1 MADSG
6 FHLINKWFQRL
17 ADLAGEEQQDQFEKL
32 RQSGELTEQQLALLK
47 SMLQADQSDTTLPES
62 VDEVT
67 AEWHQA
73 DAEVQ
78 LEKTPML
85 GAYRLLKPLGTGGMG
100 HVYLAERADGS
111 FKKQVAIKMSQFQ
124 VKASMIKRFE
134 NERQILAKLNHP
146 HIAQLLDGGAA
157 QDGRPYLV
165 MEYVSG
171 NDIASYC
178 IEKKLGLRARLRLIL
193 QICEAVSYAHQQL
206 VLHRDLKPNNIL
218 VNEQNKVKLL
228 DFGIGKL
235 LDEDRGLTQTAT
247 QIMTRSY
254 ASPEQIKGEQV
265 TTASDLFS
273 LAVVTYE
280 LLTGFHPF
288 PHRSGLE
295 RDQNVVSGQIRKF
308 TKETGKTKA
317 IYPKLSTIANER
329 LRGDIETILHKALSP
344 LPEER
349 YASVEVFAED
359 IKNFLFNR
367 PIIARKPTHW
377 YAFKKMVQRH
387 TAVFAVVAFSMILL
401 LMLTLVAMNQASE
414 ARYQAKMA
422 QQEAEKA
429 KMTTQFLTDLLT
441 KAKPN
446 KNAESLTVNEL
457 LMAAYDDLQGNTELA
472 PELQYELV
480 DVVYQSMMSL
490 SMFNETETTIKKDYQ
505 GCVQALSEANPNCQ
519 NLLIGQFLIH
529 NNSNQSELAVPIL
542 QKAEAISLSKTPID
556 ERELLYIYDGF
567 VIIYTDLNQ
576 PKDSINYAE
585 KALNIRKKDPS
596 YTPNDIRIGH
606 NNLALSL
613 ILDGQLD
620 RALEVMESIPEYLAQ
635 ITDPSLRVSGQEK
648 FHNLWAFFYAQ
659 SKDSIKAADER
670 LKAQQ
675 ILMTHFGQLSNSM
688 LWTQRVAANNLMV
701 AGRFAEAKE
710 LIKDT
715 LAYMASHEGAH
726 DYAKQRMYSD
736 LALMGLIE
744 DDKTA
749 ITENLQALA
758 EVDLPI
764 KPHGIVDDMQY
775 LITTWK
781 AIEQQTPGWD
791 AAWIGLKDQLL
802 DDEGKLSELSETY
815 ISLTNAW
822 VAIHKQEFDLA
833 EQAINNADQFWHKYP
848 RFQLHFKLLSDRL
861 KEFIK
866 ST

>member
-1 MADSG
+1 MSDSG
-6 FHLINKWFQRL
+6 FQLINKWFQRL
-17 ADLAGEEQQDQFEKL
+17 ADLPAAAQKERLDSLSQ
-32 RQSGELTEQQLALLK
+32 RGELNEQQLTLLQ

-73 DAEVQ
+73 DAEKQ

-171 NDIASYC
+171 TDIASYC

-218 VNEQNKVKLL
+218 VNEQNQVKLL

-235 LDEDRGLTQTAT
+235 LDEDRELTQTAT

-329 LRGDIETILHKALSP
+329 LRGDIETILYKALSP

-359 IKNFLFNR
+359 IRNFLFNR
-367 PIIARKPTHW
+367 PIIARKPSAW
-377 YAFKKMVQRH
+377 YTFKKMVQRH
-387 TAVFAVVAFSMILL
+387 TAVFAVVAFSMVLL
-401 LMLTLVAMNQASE
+401 LMLTLVAVNQASE
-414 ARYQAKMA
+414 AKYQAQMA

-446 KNAESLTVNEL
+446 KNAGSLTVNEL
-457 LMAAYDDLQGNTELA
+457 LKAAYDDLQGNTELT

-490 SMFNETETTIKKDYQ
+490 SMFNETKATIQKDYQ
-505 GCVQALSEANPNCQ
+505 DCIQVLAEAHSSCQ

-529 NNSNQSELAVPIL
+529 NNTNQSELAVPIL
-542 QKAEAISLSKTPID
+542 QKAEAISLAKSPLD

-567 VIIYTDLNQ
+567 VVIYTDLNQ

-585 KALNIRKKDPS
+585 KALNIRKSDPS
-596 YTPNDIRIGH
+596 FTPNDKRIGH

-613 ILDGQLD
+613 ILDGQLE
-620 RALEVMESIPEYLAQ
+620 RALEVMEAIPEYLSQ
-635 ITDPSLRVSGQEK
+635 ITDPSLQVTGQEK
-648 FHNLWAFFYAQ
+648 LHNLWAFYHAKN
-659 SKDSIKAADER
+659 KDSIKAAEER

-675 ILMTHFGQLSNSM
+675 VLMAHFGQLSSSM
-688 LWTQRVAANNLMV
+688 LWTQRVAANKLMV
-701 AGRFAEAKE
+701 AGRFEEARK

-715 LAYMASHEGAH
+715 MVYMASHDGSH
-726 DYAKQRMYSD
+726 DYAKQRMFTD

-744 DDKTA
+744 GDNEA
-749 ITENLQALA
+749 ITDNLQAFSEVGLA
-758 EVDLPI
+758 I
-764 KPHGIVDDMQY
+764 KPKGIVDDMQY
-775 LITTWK
+775 LITTWQ

-833 EQAINNADQFWHKYP
+833 EQAINNADQFWQKYP

-861 KEFIK
+861 KTYI
-866 ST
+866 TNP